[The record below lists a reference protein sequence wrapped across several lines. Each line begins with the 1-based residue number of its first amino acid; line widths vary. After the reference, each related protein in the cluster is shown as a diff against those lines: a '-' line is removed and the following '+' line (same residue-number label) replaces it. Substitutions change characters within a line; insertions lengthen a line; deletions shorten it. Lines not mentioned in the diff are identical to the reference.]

1 MKKLILASMMFG
13 IVGCSAASNEIP
25 PVKEEYI
32 QSVSIIENTQNYS
45 VDLNEYPNPNVKFDL
60 EKEFEYVAVEKYGTI
75 AFKAIDVCYTKYE
88 HMMDGED
95 SSSDYGSTLLND
107 MNIIV
112 SKCVEQSL
120 EKYPVIP
127 ENKRISFPREY
138 MGLELDEIEKDGFD
152 DVLPVAE
159 YDKSSSR
166 YKELKKICE
175 ENNVLVPK
183 HEFNESVEFCIRKG
197 M

>member
-13 IVGCSAASNEIP
+13 IVGCSSASNEIP

-32 QSVSIIENTQNYS
+32 QSVTIIENTQKYG
-45 VDLNEYPNPNVKFDL
+45 VDLNEYPTSNVKFDL

-88 HMMDGED
+88 HMMNGED

-112 SKCVEQSL
+112 SKCVEESL
-120 EKYPVIP
+120 DKYPVIP

-138 MGLELDEIEKDGFD
+138 MGLELDEVEKDGFD
-152 DVLPVAE
+152 DVSPVAE

-175 ENNVLVPK
+175 ENNALVPK
-183 HEFNESVEFCIRKG
+183 QEFNESVEFCVKKG